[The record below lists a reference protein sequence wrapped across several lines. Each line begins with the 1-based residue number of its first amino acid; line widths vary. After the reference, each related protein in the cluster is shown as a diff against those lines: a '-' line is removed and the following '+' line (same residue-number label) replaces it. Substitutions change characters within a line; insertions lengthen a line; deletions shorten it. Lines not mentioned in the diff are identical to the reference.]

1 MTCKAKNIYFP
12 GVIHVDGS
20 SRVQCVDSSSNNFYL
35 ILNSIDKLINKPIL
49 LLNTSCNR
57 KGEAIIN
64 DANIA
69 LEYLR
74 NSEIDFLVTDKYLIT
89 KNHLKS

>member
-12 GVIHVDGS
+12 GVVHVDGS
-20 SRVQCVDSSSNNFYL
+20 SRVQCVDNRSNNFYL
-35 ILNSIDKLINKPIL
+35 ILSSIDKLINRPIL

-64 DANIA
+64 DVNIA
-69 LEYLR
+69 LDYLR
-74 NSEIDFLVTDKYLIT
+74 TSDLNFLVTDEYIIT
-89 KNHLKS
+89 KRINS